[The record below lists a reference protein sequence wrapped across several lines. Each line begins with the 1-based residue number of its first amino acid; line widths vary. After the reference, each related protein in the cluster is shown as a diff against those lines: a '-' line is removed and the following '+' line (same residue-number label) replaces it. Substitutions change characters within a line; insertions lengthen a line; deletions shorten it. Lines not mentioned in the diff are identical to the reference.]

1 MTLGIIRVLTTD
13 DDAVLLEHGR
23 LIKAQYGIAS
33 VSRCIPDQPTGIFD
47 AATEQRAVP
56 KIVEL
61 GRQMEAEGVRALFLS
76 CAADPGLAALR
87 AAVSIP
93 VVSAGSAAARV
104 AALTGLPVAVLG
116 IGAEAPRPFRAL
128 LGEAVPYARPDG
140 VTKTNDLLTP
150 EGAAAALATARRL
163 HEEGAKVI
171 AFSCTGLSTIG
182 LAARI
187 REHIGCVAVDAVAA
201 AGMFAVEMLGA
212 ARLTRVAQ
220 VPQSSQ
226 LH

>member
-23 LIKAQYGIAS
+23 LIEAQYGIES
-33 VSRCIPDQPTGIFD
+33 VTRCIPDQPTGIFD
-47 AATEQRAVP
+47 ADTEARAVP
-56 KIVEL
+56 KIVAL
-61 GRQMEAEGVRALFLS
+61 GRQMEADGVRALFLS
-76 CAADPGLAALR
+76 CAADPGLAELR

-104 AALTGLPVAVLG
+104 AELIGLPVAVIG
-116 IGAEAPRPFRAL
+116 IGAQAPKPFRAL
-128 LGEAVPYARPDG
+128 LGEDVAYARPEG

-150 EGAAAALATARRL
+150 EGSATALETARRL
-163 HEEGAKVI
+163 HAQGAKVI
-171 AFSCTGLSTIG
+171 AFLCTGLSTIG

-201 AGMFAVEMLGA
+201 VGMFAVEMLGA
-212 ARLTRVAQ
+212 ARLR
-220 VPQSSQ
+220 
-226 LH
+226 